1 MYYESYLGLNSDY
14 AYQEYVQPS
23 FEPSITNIEG
33 GNTIITTIN
42 GGGGGQVTGP
52 NITISG
58 GLTGL
63 TFVGS
68 GNSLTMSGTL
78 GISNG
83 GTGATTAAAARGNL
97 GAAKSGVND
106 DITMFTALAGVGGF
120 GAWTG
125 TSTKTGQTTYSAT
138 ADALYNPAQIQ
149 ALMDKVQQL
158 TEFVKALV
166 DAHHASG
173 VLET

>member
-1 MYYESYLGLNSDY
+1 MYYGAYLGLDSDY
-14 AYQEYVQPS
+14 AYQEYTSPTIA
-23 FEPSITNIEG
+23 PSITNIEG
-33 GNTIITTIN
+33 GNTVITTIN
-42 GGGGGQVTGP
+42 GGGGGQATGSA
-52 NITISG
+52 ITISG
-58 GLTGL
+58 GITGL
-63 TFVGS
+63 TFTAT
-68 GNSLTMSGTL
+68 NNTITMSGTL
-78 GISNG
+78 GVTNG
-83 GTGATTAAAARGNL
+83 GTGATTAAAARANL

-125 TSTKTGQTTYSAT
+125 TSTKTGQSTYSAT
-138 ADALYNPAQIQ
+138 ADALYNQAQIQ

-166 DAHHASG
+166 DAHHGSG

>member
-1 MYYESYLGLNSDY
+1 MYYDYLALDSDY
-14 AYQEYVQPS
+14 TYREYAQPVVA
-23 FEPSITNIEG
+23 PSVVNVEG

-42 GGGGGQVTGP
+42 GGGGGQATGP
-52 NITISG
+52 NVTFSG
-58 GLTGL
+58 GTTGL
-63 TFVGS
+63 TF
-68 GNSLTMSGTL
+68 NAANNTITLTGTL
-78 GISNG
+78 SISNG
-83 GTGATTAAAARGNL
+83 GTGATSAAAARGNL

-106 DITMFTALAGVGGF
+106 DITTFTALAGVGGF

-125 TSTKTGQTTYSAT
+125 PSTKTGQSTYSAT
-138 ADALYNPAQIQ
+138 ADALYNQAQIQ

-166 DAHHASG
+166 DAHHGSG

>member
-1 MYYESYLGLNSDY
+1 MYDYLGLNEDY
-14 AYQEYVQPS
+14 TRQEYSVPLV
-23 FEPSITNIEG
+23 EPSILNIESV
-33 GNTIITTIN
+33 TTVITTIN
-42 GGGGGQVTGP
+42 GGGGGQASGSTV
-52 NITISG
+52 TISG
-58 GLTGL
+58 GATGL
-63 TFVGS
+63 DFTAANGV
-68 GNSLTMSGTL
+68 LTMSGTL
-78 GISNG
+78 APASG
-83 GTGATTAAAARGNL
+83 GTGATTATGARANL

-106 DITMFTALAGVGGF
+106 DITMFSALAGVSGF

-125 TSTKTGQTTYSAT
+125 TSTKAGQSTYSAT
-138 ADALYNPAQIQ
+138 ADVAYNQAQIQ